1 MKQSP
6 VFIINTL
13 YGLSLGEEDSVIILK
28 TFVLTMGVI
37 GARDVLSCSIN
48 PASIR
53 YRSDFLNKRYFVVY
67 MY

>member
-37 GARDVLSCSIN
+37 GARDV
-48 PASIR
+48 
-53 YRSDFLNKRYFVVY
+53 
-67 MY
+67 